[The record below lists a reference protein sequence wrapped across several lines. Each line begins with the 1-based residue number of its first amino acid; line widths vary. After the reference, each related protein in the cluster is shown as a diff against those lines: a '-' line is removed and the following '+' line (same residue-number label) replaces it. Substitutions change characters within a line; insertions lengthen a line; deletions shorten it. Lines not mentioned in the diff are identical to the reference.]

1 MEPGLQI
8 IEFVNNAQRIVP
20 LATVDC
26 LTSAFLAKTTFSFS
40 REPVKTRAL
49 MASINK
55 SLTISVMRVIATA
68 QLVMEKHKWI
78 AFLATSPFILKA
90 NSALRNVLWAIIGIL
105 RQEFAK
111 IV

>member
-26 LTSAFLAKTTFSFS
+26 LTSACLAKTTFSFS

-55 SLTISVMRVIATA
+55 SLTISVMPVIATA
-68 QLVMEKHKWI
+68 RKKKIYHKQVI
-78 AFLATSPFILKA
+78 KKKSTQK
-90 NSALRNVLWAIIGIL
+90 
-105 RQEFAK
+105 
-111 IV
+111 